1 MPAPGPK
8 LSDLYAQAQWLT
20 VHFSGYVMARTNRER
35 REKGWKQVE
44 AIAEER
50 LERWES
56 SAMVLLSTHPLA
68 EVAGVVDWIFVDSA
82 GNLPKSVIEESEGR
96 QDRVKSRDVVYDLVV

>member
-1 MPAPGPK
+1 M
-8 LSDLYAQAQWLT
+8 SDLYAQAQWLT